1 MSAALKRP
9 ESEERKECFSKSSIK
24 DKDGKDKLGK
34 LPDERVGVEGERVM
48 LSSLDSVA
56 LWCIL

>member
-1 MSAALKRP
+1 M
-9 ESEERKECFSKSSIK
+9 KEVIGIHSGN
-24 DKDGKDKLGK
+24 DKEKETKDKLGK
-34 LPDERVGVEGERVM
+34 LPDDKVGVEGERVM